1 MTPQL
6 TETSSHAPAG
16 VVGATARIRAIDLL
30 KLLALAGVVAC
41 HSAMETDALCGWAF
55 LWWVRIFEMAV
66 VIAIPGFF
74 FASGYVLLGRREN
87 CGYRYV
93 ARKCLALIVA
103 SFVMGFLIIGWRFF
117 STDAPWFHAADFANE
132 ILCSMFKYGL
142 LYVLW
147 FVGALMMVYLLYPL
161 INRLYLYNKRL
172 FGALLLTCLVLM
184 AFFSSAYLLGN
195 REALWYEPDIPQ
207 HYRLWIW
214 VGYFCLGGMMKA
226 CPSILCVGKWWVILS
241 AAAATLLVNHIGYG
255 QTGVRYFEYVYGSPA
270 AVLLVTSVAA
280 FLLRADLS
288 GGKFRFLDSVG
299 GLFFPAFLLC
309 ECALEIVAGYTA
321 RLHPA
326 IFLPVNIVA
335 ALTLGIAGAWVLT
348 HIRGF
353 SRLLRL

>member
-1 MTPQL
+1 
-6 TETSSHAPAG
+6 
-16 VVGATARIRAIDLL
+16 
-30 KLLALAGVVAC
+30 
-41 HSAMETDALCGWAF
+41 
-55 LWWVRIFEMAV
+55 
-66 VIAIPGFF
+66 
-74 FASGYVLLGRREN
+74 
-87 CGYRYV
+87 
-93 ARKCLALIVA
+93 
-103 SFVMGFLIIGWRFF
+103 
-117 STDAPWFHAADFANE
+117 
-132 ILCSMFKYGL
+132 MFKNGL
-142 LYVLW
+142 LSLLW

-172 FGALLLTCLVLM
+172 FEALLLTCLMLM
-184 AFFSSAYLLGN
+184 AFFSSAYLLGH

-207 HYRLWIW
+207 HHRLWIW

-299 GLFFPAFLLC
+299 VLFFPAFLLC

-353 SRLLRL
+353 SRLLKL